1 MAKRRVLLAST
12 IAALFAIQST
22 SSFAANSKPTYL
34 LPSSTA
40 VSLKVLATAGDRF
53 SGSVIK
59 GIPDGMGAMKNGNQ
73 MTILSVFEHSTAS
86 PFVKTGE
93 SNTSPW
99 GASITKFSFS
109 PRLKAFTQADNNFI
123 KSINFWNY
131 STGAWTSNP
140 VGSGPAGS
148 PTGTFG
154 WGINRFCSANL
165 APEGTFL
172 FKDGSTTLGYEGA
185 LFMSGE
191 EAGDASRAFVFEMDG
206 TGYQFPR
213 MGMASW
219 ENLVTNP
226 KPGKNTVVLG
236 NEDGS
241 ATNSH
246 LHMYVGTK
254 TSTGSAFDKAGLGNG
269 KLYVLNVPTAANDN
283 VFRTSIGKNKPTP
296 VTFNEVNWN
305 QTVSD
310 FDKSVTT
317 AGSEFARIE
326 DGEWDPINPNVF
338 YFLTTESNK
347 DPIATAPHPSTPTV
361 TRDGGALWRLTFKD
375 AQNPL
380 LGAELE
386 MLLNGGENIYM
397 SKPDNMAVTKD
408 GVILIQED
416 PGNND
421 HVSRVLAYRIKDA
434 KIATVAAFDPVYF
447 AKGAAQLMTVD
458 EESSGIIDVTS
469 MVAKKGDKNSYFLLN
484 SQIHTNGV
492 IPARPD
498 LASRST
504 ATKTRLN
511 NIAVEGGQFYLMTVS
526 DWSAVFGK

>member
-12 IAALFAIQST
+12 IAALFAIQS
-22 SSFAANSKPTYL
+22 SSAFAANLKPTYL

-40 VSLKVLATAGDRF
+40 VSLKVLATAGDSF

-213 MGMASW
+213 MGTASW

-310 FDKSVTT
+310 FDKSVTA

-347 DPIATAPHPSTPTV
+347 DPIATAPHPATPTV

-458 EESSGIIDVTS
+458 EDRKS
-469 MVAKKGDKNSYFLLN
+469 
-484 SQIHTNGV
+484 
-492 IPARPD
+492 
-498 LASRST
+498 
-504 ATKTRLN
+504 TRLN
-511 NIAVEGGQFYLMTVS
+511 SSHVS
-526 DWSAVFGK
+526 ESRMPSSA